1 MKRALAL
8 ILAAGAALART
19 ASAHAAALAVVPTH
33 VRFGEQPLESN
44 TLGSFTITNQSSRAL
59 LVSIDQVEV
68 GDDFSPGQTA
78 STCALGETLLPAGQ
92 SCTHVVGFRPS
103 LFFAGHETALLRVTA
118 RDEGGRLRFE
128 RDVKLSGT
136 GVVELAVV
144 PTHVPFGKRR
154 FESSTL
160 GGFTITNQGSQPL
173 AVTIEQVEV
182 GDDFSPGQPGSTCGL
197 GETILPARESCT
209 HVVGFRPSPFFAG
222 CETAWLRVTVRDEWE
237 RVLFERLV
245 KLSGTGVPR

>member
-8 ILAAGAALART
+8 ILAAGAALAQT

-44 TLGSFTITNQSSRAL
+44 TPGSFTITNQSSRAL

-103 LFFAGHETALLRVTA
+103 LFFAG
-118 RDEGGRLRFE
+118 
-128 RDVKLSGT
+128 
-136 GVVELAVV
+136 
-144 PTHVPFGKRR
+144 
-154 FESSTL
+154 
-160 GGFTITNQGSQPL
+160 
-173 AVTIEQVEV
+173 
-182 GDDFSPGQPGSTCGL
+182 
-197 GETILPARESCT
+197 
-209 HVVGFRPSPFFAG
+209 

>member
-1 MKRALAL
+1 MKCRLVL
-8 ILAAGAALART
+8 IVAA
-19 ASAHAAALAVVPTH
+19 AAALAQSASAGPALSVVPTH

-44 TLGSFTITNQSSRAL
+44 TLGSFTITNQGSRAL
-59 LVSIDQVEV
+59 VVTIDQVEV
-68 GDDFSPGQTA
+68 GDDFSPGQTE
-78 STCALGETLLPAGQ
+78 STCALGETLLPVGQ

-118 RDEGGRLRFE
+118 RDEAGRLRFE

-144 PTHVPFGKRR
+144 PTHVPFGKRP
-154 FESSTL
+154 FESNTL
-160 GGFTITNQGSQPL
+160 GSFTITNQGSQPL

-182 GDDFSPGQPGSTCGL
+182 GDDFSPGQPESTCGL
-197 GETILPARESCT
+197 GETILAARESCT
-209 HVVGFRPSPFFAG
+209 HVVGFRPSLFFAG

-237 RVLFERLV
+237 RVLFERPV
-245 KLSGTGVPR
+245 RLSGTGVPR